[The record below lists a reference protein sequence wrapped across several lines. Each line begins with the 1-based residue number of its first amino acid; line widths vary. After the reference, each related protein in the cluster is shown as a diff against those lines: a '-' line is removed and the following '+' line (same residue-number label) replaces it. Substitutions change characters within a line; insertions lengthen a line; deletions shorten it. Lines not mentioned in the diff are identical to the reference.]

1 MAREALIERNTKET
15 QIRLQLNIDG
25 TGSSDIDTGIG
36 FFDHMLDGFTR
47 HGLYD
52 LTLRVHGDLNVDDH
66 HTIEDTGIVL
76 EMRSVRQ
83 LGTKKESNVMA
94 AVFFPWM
101 KFWCSVQWIFPEDLI
116 LDGMRSFPRRK

>member
-1 MAREALIERNTKET
+1 
-15 QIRLQLNIDG
+15 
-25 TGSSDIDTGIG
+25 
-36 FFDHMLDGFTR
+36 MLDGFTR

-76 EMRSVRQ
+76 GNAIREAV
-83 LGTKKESNVMA
+83 GDKKESNVMA